1 MWDLNTI
8 VRINEK
14 AAEQARKG
22 LPERDALSLATEA
35 QEDQEDSKSDEGEI
49 IKLPSPK
56 PRLVACAC
64 CVG

>member
-1 MWDLNTI
+1 MWDLDTI
-8 VRINEK
+8 VRK

-22 LPERDALSLATEA
+22 LPERDALFLATETRDA
-35 QEDQEDSKSDEGEI
+35 SKPNLKNEGEI

-56 PRLVACAC
+56 PVACAC

>member
-1 MWDLNTI
+1 MWDLDTI
-8 VRINEK
+8 VRINQK

-22 LPERDALSLATEA
+22 LPERDALFLAT
-35 QEDQEDSKSDEGEI
+35 QTRDVSKPNLKDEGEI

-56 PRLVACAC
+56 PVACAS

>member
-35 QEDQEDSKSDEGEI
+35 QEDSKSDEGEI

>member
-8 VRINEK
+8 VRINQK

-22 LPERDALSLATEA
+22 LPERDALFLATE
-35 QEDQEDSKSDEGEI
+35 DQEASKPDEGQI

-56 PRLVACAC
+56 PVACAC